1 MHLRRPGRTTDGHA
15 NIHGPNEREFEQAV
29 IAETDSF
36 REFAIRAGVAV
47 GAPRARL
54 SKTAETARGPNER

>member
-1 MHLRRPGRTTDGHA
+1 VHLRRPGRTTDGHA

-47 GAPRARL
+47 GAP
-54 SKTAETARGPNER
+54 